1 MLVLASAEGE
11 FLRNDVA
18 KPILAQRAKR
28 LVLALD
34 RLAYALNKN
43 RGWRLK
49 VDLELNV
56 LFEDV
61 RVLDTFEANAFSAHL
76 RGFREALDKSG

>member
-1 MLVLASAEGE
+1 MLVLSSTEGE
-11 FLRNDVA
+11 FLKNDVA

-34 RLAYALNKN
+34 RLTYALNKN

-49 VDLELNV
+49 VDPELNT
-56 LFEDV
+56 LFQDV
-61 RVLDTFEANAFSAHL
+61 RVPDTFEPNAFSAHL
-76 RGFREALDKSG
+76 RSFREALDKSG

>member
-1 MLVLASAEGE
+1 VLASAEGE

-34 RLAYALNKN
+34 RLAHALNKN
-43 RGWRLK
+43 RGWHLK
-49 VDLELNV
+49 VDQELNS

-61 RVLDTFEANAFSAHL
+61 RVLDLFDPSAFSDHL
-76 RGFREALDKSG
+76 KAFREALDKAG